1 MSDDIIITE
10 AAATRIKAL
19 LVNEND
25 PNLTLRLFIQ
35 GGGCSGFSYG
45 FTFDEKIN
53 DDDFVIVKDDV
64 KLLVDAASSQYL
76 EGAELDYQESLAG
89 SQFVIKN
96 PNAKSSCGCGSSFS
110 V

>member
-1 MSDDIIITE
+1 MSDDITITD

-19 LVNEND
+19 LVQEND
-25 PNLTLRLFIQ
+25 PNLNLRLFIQ

-53 DDDFVIVKDDV
+53 EDDFQITKDDV
-64 KLLVDAASSQYL
+64 TLLVDAASSQYL
-76 EGAELDYQESLAG
+76 SGASLDYQESLAG

-96 PNAKSSCGCGSSFS
+96 PNAKTKCGCNKSFS
-110 V
+110 I